1 MRADSPA
8 KACGLRGCS
17 ANIAAALLCTV
28 AALTVTGCATIVRG
42 SLQSVIVNTSPPGAA
57 CIFNRDGRI
66 IATAEPTPKTVDI
79 EKGRKDIVVT
89 CSRRGYKEASAPLLS
104 TFEGWTFGNILFG
117 GLIGVAV
124 DAGSGA
130 MHDYPQS
137 IRITLIPE
145 QFSSIAARDVFFD
158 GLLEELESESA
169 AALKRLLKTCQ
180 GKDQCDKYASE
191 TQSLK
196 QRRITELELERSR
209 AAIAGQQ

>member
-1 MRADSPA
+1 MPA
-8 KACGLRGCS
+8 EFRVKAPGLRDRF
-17 ANIAAALLCTV
+17 AKIAAALLCAV

-57 CIFNRDGRI
+57 CNFNRDGRI
-66 IATAEPTPKTVDI
+66 IATADPTPKTVDI

-137 IRITLIPE
+137 VRITLIPE
-145 QFSSIAARDVFFD
+145 EFSSIAARDAFFD

-169 AALKRLLKTCQ
+169 TALTRLLKTCQ

-191 TQSLK
+191 SQSLK
-196 QRRITELELERSR
+196 QRRIAELESERAHAS
-209 AAIAGQQ
+209 IAGQQ